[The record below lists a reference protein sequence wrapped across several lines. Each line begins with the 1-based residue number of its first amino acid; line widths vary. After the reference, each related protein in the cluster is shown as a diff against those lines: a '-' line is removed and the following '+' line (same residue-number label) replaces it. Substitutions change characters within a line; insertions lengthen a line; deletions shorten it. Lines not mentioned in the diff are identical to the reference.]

1 MILPQVASSRHG
13 ETEHERLMPRRQ
25 WTEPTKKRTF
35 ATFPRGRPLNQA
47 IPTYALYGEHDE
59 HLGADWLHC
68 ETILARS
75 RLHDFEIRPHR
86 HEQFYQILFLETG
99 EGLVTIDG
107 REALLEAPC
116 LLLLPPLVVHGFS
129 FSHNVEGL
137 VVTLFERRLAE
148 ILRASPDVIRG
159 LEAPRLLGLAE
170 ELPVARRIAAI
181 LAAVW
186 DEFRAQQPARLAA
199 IEAQLVLVL
208 IAAHR
213 LAVQAGEAAVE
224 GQVRG
229 QAHIVRFRQLVEQD
243 FRRRLPIETYA
254 GRLGLTATH
263 LNRLCR
269 THLGAS
275 ALDVVNARIMLEAKR
290 CLVFTSLGVK
300 ETAGALGFED
310 PAYFT
315 RFFRR
320 ESGLTPLAFRARQR
334 GG

>member
-1 MILPQVASSRHG
+1 MNR
-13 ETEHERLMPRRQ
+13 
-25 WTEPTKKRTF
+25 
-35 ATFPRGRPLNQA
+35 A

-68 ETILARS
+68 ETIFARS
-75 RLHDFEIRPHR
+75 RLHDFVIKPHR
-86 HEQFYQILFLETG
+86 HEQFFQILHLEAGHG
-99 EGLVTIDG
+99 EVTLDG
-107 REALLEAPC
+107 RSARLEAPC
-116 LLLLPPLVVHGFS
+116 LLLLPPLIVHGFS
-129 FSHNVEGL
+129 FSHMVEGL
-137 VVTLFERRLAE
+137 VVTLFEPRLTE
-148 ILRASPDVIRG
+148 ILRASPEVARA
-159 LEAPRLLGLAE
+159 LETPRLLLLAGS
-170 ELPVARRIAAI
+170 PATATRVTTS

-186 DEFRAQQPARLAA
+186 AEFQAREPARLGA
-199 IEAQLVLVL
+199 IEAELALVL

-213 LAVQAGEAAVE
+213 LGAEE
-224 GQVRG
+224 GGKDDVSDGRG
-229 QAHIVRFRQLVEQD
+229 LGHVSRFRQLVEQD
-243 FRRRLPIETYA
+243 FRRRVPIETYA
-254 GRLGLTATH
+254 ARLGLTATH

-275 ALDVVNARIMLEAKR
+275 ALGVINARIMLEAKR

>member
-1 MILPQVASSRHG
+1 VNR
-13 ETEHERLMPRRQ
+13 
-25 WTEPTKKRTF
+25 
-35 ATFPRGRPLNQA
+35 A

-75 RLHDFEIRPHR
+75 RLHDFEIKPHR

-99 EGLVTIDG
+99 DGRVTIDG
-107 REALLEAPC
+107 RAARLEAPC

-148 ILRASPDVIRG
+148 ILRASPDVMRG
-159 LEAPRLLGLAE
+159 LEAPRLLSLANQ
-170 ELPVARRIAAI
+170 PAIASRVAAS

-186 DEFRAQQPARLAA
+186 TEFQAQEPARLAA
-199 IEAQLVLVL
+199 IEAQLALLL

-213 LAVQAGEAAVE
+213 LCGQADETQPE
-224 GQVRG
+224 GQRRG
-229 QAHIVRFRQLVEQD
+229 HAHIARFRHLVEQD
-243 FRRRLPIETYA
+243 YRKRQPIEAYA
-254 GRLGLTATH
+254 RRLGLTATH

-269 THLGAS
+269 VHPGAS
-275 ALDVVNARIMLEAKR
+275 ALDVVNARLMLEAKR
-290 CLVFTSLGVK
+290 CLVFTALGVK

-320 ESGLTPLAFRARQR
+320 ESGMTPLAFRARQR